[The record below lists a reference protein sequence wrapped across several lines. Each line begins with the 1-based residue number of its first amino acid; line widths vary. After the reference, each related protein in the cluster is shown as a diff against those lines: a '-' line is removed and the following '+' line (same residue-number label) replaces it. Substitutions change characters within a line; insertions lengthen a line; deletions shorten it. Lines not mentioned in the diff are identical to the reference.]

1 MATDQ
6 KGDHRLSIASPDYR
20 PSRPSAVPRAFL
32 GAASAVRAYGRG
44 EAIYAQGSR
53 ADRCYLLISG
63 MARKF
68 MNTRSG
74 RRRIVDFIMPGDYF
88 GLTAA
93 ARHAFSI
100 EAVVPDTLVASH
112 AMRHLERIAS
122 YDLEINAIIR
132 EAAFATISRLQG
144 RILILG
150 QMTAKEKVGSFLLA
164 MTTRLTERTA
174 DIIILPMSRYD
185 VADYLAISVE
195 TVSRALTRFKQNG
208 TIRIAGARQ
217 IEIVDRVGL
226 AGRDDEV

>member
-1 MATDQ
+1 
-6 KGDHRLSIASPDYR
+6 
-20 PSRPSAVPRAFL
+20 
-32 GAASAVRAYGRG
+32 
-44 EAIYAQGSR
+44 
-53 ADRCYLLISG
+53 
-63 MARKF
+63 